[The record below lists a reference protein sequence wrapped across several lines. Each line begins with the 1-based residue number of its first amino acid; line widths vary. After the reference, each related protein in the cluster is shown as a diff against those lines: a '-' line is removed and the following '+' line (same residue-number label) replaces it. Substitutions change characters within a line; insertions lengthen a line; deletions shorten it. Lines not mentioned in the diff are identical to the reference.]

1 MPTFEITAPD
11 GRVFEVTA
19 PEGATQDQVLSY
31 AKSQFTQPKSET
43 PATAPQGPSLKDR
56 VVAGALRGG
65 IGGIPGAAM
74 GALKEVMPA
83 MSKAYDQFAYDAGG
97 KVTELASNA
106 GLPAEGAAGVGFA
119 ANVGLQAVPTVLGSV
134 LGATALATPMKAGA
148 TKLMQSALKPP
159 LADLKTGR
167 AATAIQ
173 TMLDEG
179 LNVTKG
185 GVAALREK
193 IGDLN
198 REIVAKL
205 AQSPGSTVDKRKV
218 AGSLKDL
225 SVKVLKQAN
234 PQADSAAVRTAWD
247 DFLAHPLLQGG
258 DQIPVQLAQ
267 ELKQGTYKAL
277 GGKAYG
283 ELKGVEIEAQKAL
296 ARGLK
301 DEIASAVPGI
311 AKLNEAESKLLT
323 TLSVAERRILVEAN
337 KNPMGL
343 ALIAHNPASFAAF
356 LADRSAAFKSIL
368 ARMMNAGS
376 FAVPEATIGTGAAVG
391 QGMSSRQ

>member
-1 MPTFEITAPD
+1 
-11 GRVFEVTA
+11 VTA